1 MFNFAYPT
9 YLYLLALIPAIV
21 LLYFWERHSRRRKLK
36 KFGNPE
42 TIRHLM
48 PDASVYKRGIKILL
62 EVIAVAALVVALC
75 RPRSGEK
82 EEVSEVNGIEV
93 MIAFDVSNSMLAS
106 ANDDPNGISRLER
119 AKLILDKLLD
129 KLANDKVGLIVFAG
143 EAYMQLPLTSDFL
156 AAKQYIGELSTGMV
170 PSQGT
175 AIANAIS
182 MAMNSFSDN
191 NEVRKAIIIITD
203 AEDHQGDAVEMA
215 KNAREQGIQINVIGL
230 GTPKGAPIPLNRSKG
245 EYLKDSSGQPVT
257 TALNEQM
264 AKEIADAGD
273 GRYVLGAAQS
283 ALNDIARQLDTLEKS
298 QLEHV
303 EYKAS
308 AEQFPV
314 FAWIALI
321 FLVVDIFVLDRKIGW
336 LKNINLFSERR

>member
-1 MFNFAYPT
+1 MFNFAYPS
-9 YLYLLALIPAIV
+9 YLYLLVLIPAIV
-21 LLYFWERHSRRRKLK
+21 LLYFWERNSRKRKLK
-36 KFGNPE
+36 KFGNPS
-42 TIRHLM
+42 TIKHLM
-48 PDASVYKRGIKILL
+48 PDASPYKRGIKILL
-62 EVIAVAALVVALC
+62 EAIAILALVVALC

-82 EEVSEVNGIEV
+82 EEVSEVKGIEV

-119 AKLILDKLLD
+119 AKLILDKLID

-143 EAYMQLPLTSDFL
+143 EAYMQLPLTSDFV
-156 AAKQYIGELSTGMV
+156 AAKQYIGDLSTGMV

-191 NEVRKAIIIITD
+191 KDVQKAIIIITD
-203 AEDHQGDAVEMA
+203 GEDHQGDAIEMA
-215 KNAREQGIQINVIGL
+215 KNAQEQGIQINVIGL
-230 GTPKGAPIPLNRSKG
+230 GTPKGAPIPLNKSKG

-264 AKEIADAGD
+264 AKEIADAGK
-273 GRYVLGAAQS
+273 GRYVVGAAQS
-283 ALNDIARQLDTLEKS
+283 ALSDIAKQLDTLEKS

-303 EYKAS
+303 QYKAS

-336 LKNINLFSERR
+336 LKNINLFSER